1 MNYTIHNNLKM
12 TKEKYIP
19 LSWYLKDLHHTRA
32 QTFHCERIFFKIAEI
47 AEFVQISQYLWI
59 IFFLQINH
67 WQLTKTPCFPFL
79 RIGKQTLTLCG
90 KRRSFGKIIPQERL
104 SNPMIHYE
112 IEIKCISN
120 KQKVKYCQHLHAII
134 DYLDH
139 INSALT
145 DFMNLVFVKKQT
157 EDLMHK

>member
-1 MNYTIHNNLKM
+1 
-12 TKEKYIP
+12 
-19 LSWYLKDLHHTRA
+19 
-32 QTFHCERIFFKIAEI
+32 
-47 AEFVQISQYLWI
+47 
-59 IFFLQINH
+59 
-67 WQLTKTPCFPFL
+67 
-79 RIGKQTLTLCG
+79 
-90 KRRSFGKIIPQERL
+90 
-104 SNPMIHYE
+104 MIHYE

-120 KQKVKYCQHLHAII
+120 KQKVKYCKHLHAII